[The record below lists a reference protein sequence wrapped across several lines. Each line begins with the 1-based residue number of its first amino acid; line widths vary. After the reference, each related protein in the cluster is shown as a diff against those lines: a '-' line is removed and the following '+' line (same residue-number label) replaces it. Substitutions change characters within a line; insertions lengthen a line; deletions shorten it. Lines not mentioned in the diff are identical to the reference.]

1 MQLTISSG
9 FCRKT
14 EKPDLRE
21 ECSEDVERA
30 RGGHCYFSLRALA
43 ARKSL
48 HQLCSWDCKAAG
60 KPAIGARRS
69 KD

>member
-30 RGGHCYFSLRALA
+30 DFVEKVVGFGVARLATALILLND
-43 ARKSL
+43 R
-48 HQLCSWDCKAAG
+48 C
-60 KPAIGARRS
+60 
-69 KD
+69 